1 MLLRY
6 VPLLPDKTVKGVF
19 SVKSLALCFAPTAA
33 CGKSQITNNRQPE
46 TAGIG
51 VLFCVVLLLF
61 CGDSPALC
69 LFADFGE
76 FLIKAFFLYQL
87 IMRAALYLIHTVKR
101 SQPECNA
108 QHRQNDGQNHLF
120 PFAFGISKK

>member
-6 VPLLPDKTVKGVF
+6 VPLLPGKTVKGVF

-33 CGKSQITNNRQPE
+33 CGKSQITSNRQPK
-46 TAGIG
+46 TAAIG
-51 VLFCVVLLLF
+51 VLGCVVLLLF

-76 FLIKAFFLYQL
+76 LLIKAFFLYQL
-87 IMRAALYLIHTVKR
+87 IMRAALGNLTVI
-101 SQPECNA
+101 NN
-108 QHRQNDGQNHLF
+108 QNLVRILNCSKPVRYGDNR
-120 PFAFGISKK
+120 FAAR